1 MPGRD
6 KFDLQSSATFSTD
19 TLYYIGSTTENL
31 QESGLLGDTYV
42 SKMKEF
48 GKGLST
54 ASFFCSELL
63 LALTRAALY
72 KRSRSS
78 ISVKEEGDLLWPKFR
93 AEQELQEKLGDI
105 KCLFFPASEMGHVV
119 GLSWL
124 LGHKKRSRDWQHR
137 KCWDLPDF
145 RPQVRPPCL
154 FRCLLWQASHA
165 ACCQRNEHTLQQ
177 SNFIS
182 CWYPLIFTHQPCQA
196 LLSPNNPSERKGKI
210 KELLQPVKH
219 LLACLKQTKKKE
231 KWFRVLFFLSRLF
244 TVSQANENQRLW
256 DWWDYPHWV
265 NSSGLSLQ
273 FVKQGRE
280 EGNALRWRA
289 TEGDM
294 FLDVPF

>member
-54 ASFFCSELL
+54 ASFFCFELL

-124 LGHKKRSRDWQHR
+124 LGHKKGVGIDSIENVETCQTSGHRSDHPV
-137 KCWDLPDF
+137 CSD
-145 RPQVRPPCL
+145 
-154 FRCLLWQASHA
+154 
-165 ACCQRNEHTLQQ
+165 ACCDKLPMQPAAKGMSTL
-177 SNFIS
+177 S
-182 CWYPLIFTHQPCQA
+182 
-196 LLSPNNPSERKGKI
+196 NNPTSFPADI
-210 KELLQPVKH
+210 LSYLH
-219 LLACLKQTKKKE
+219 TNLAKLCSAQTIPQREKE
-231 KWFRVLFFLSRLF
+231 K
-244 TVSQANENQRLW
+244 
-256 DWWDYPHWV
+256 
-265 NSSGLSLQ
+265 
-273 FVKQGRE
+273 
-280 EGNALRWRA
+280 
-289 TEGDM
+289 
-294 FLDVPF
+294 